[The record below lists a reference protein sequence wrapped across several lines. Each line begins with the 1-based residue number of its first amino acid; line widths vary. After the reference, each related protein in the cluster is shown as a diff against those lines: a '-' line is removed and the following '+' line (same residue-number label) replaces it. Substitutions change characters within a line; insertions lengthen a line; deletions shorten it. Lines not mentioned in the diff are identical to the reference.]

1 MEGCG
6 DPFTSI
12 YSIQGSGLASP
23 LVGSEVATEG
33 VVVGDFQDGK
43 GGFFLQD
50 SVGDGDVATSDGIF
64 VFSTIPDVDVGDH
77 VRVRGTVAEYYDL
90 TEVSGVSQIW
100 PCSTGNSVAPT
111 AVSLPVVSVDDF
123 EAYEGMLVTLPQPLY
138 ISGYSDFDRYG
149 EIVLT
154 TERQFQPTATHEP
167 GSFEAAQL
175 ALMNTLGRI
184 TVDDGRDVQNPDPA
198 IHPNGSMF
206 DLDNRFRGGDTVQNV
221 TGVLDYNFGLYK
233 LQPTQGADYTPA
245 NPRLDMPDDVG
256 GDVKVASFNLANY
269 FTTLDDGSD
278 ICGPAG
284 DQTCRGADTADEFD
298 RQRAKIVAALAAMN
312 ADVVGLIEIEN
323 STGDVATADLVSGL
337 NDLMGA
343 GTYDYVATGVIGTD
357 AIRQA
362 LIYKPATVT
371 PAGAPAI
378 LDSSVDPRFLDTY
391 YNRPTLA
398 QTFQDTANGGIFTVA
413 VNHLRSKGS
422 PCDTVGD
429 PDTGDGSGNCNLTRK
444 AAAEALVD
452 WLATDPTGSGD
463 ADFLIIG
470 DLNSYDK
477 EDPIDVLVAGGY
489 TDLLFF
495 LQGEYAYSYV
505 FDAQAGYLNYALA
518 SAGLF
523 DDVTG
528 ATAWHIN
535 ADEPDVINYDMTF
548 KQPAQDALYAP
559 DAYRSSD
566 HDPAIVG
573 LSVCD
578 EISPTLEVSVTPDTL
593 WPPNH
598 KYVDVT
604 ATVVASDNIDPLPI
618 VTLVS
623 VTSNE
628 PDNGDDDGDTVDDI
642 VIVDDFTFSLRAE
655 RSGVGTGRVYTITYE
670 ATDACGNTAQQS
682 AVVSVPLSRR
692 H

>member
-1 MEGCG
+1 MRQQILARVAVPAVFLAILMAFGPAPAAADDPVVFINEIQVSTTGTDWEFFELQGDPGTDLSDLTLVGIESDFGTSAGTIDRAISLAGQSIPADGFWLGISPAGSTEYGVTGELAIADNSFENSTATYVLVSGFVGSPGDDLDTDDDGTLDSLPWSSVLDAINIRDSGAGDFDYGAFSVGPDGSYLPSGTYRCPDAPMGTFGSNMHNFSAPDGTPGTSNSCGAPPPMEGCG

-100 PCSTGNSVAPT
+100 SCSTGNSVAPT

-245 NPRLDMPDDVG
+245 NPRLDVPDDVG

-298 RQRAKIVAALAAMN
+298 RQRAKIVAALAAVN

-398 QTFQDTANGGIFTVA
+398 QR
-413 VNHLRSKGS
+413 L
-422 PCDTVGD
+422 
-429 PDTGDGSGNCNLTRK
+429 
-444 AAAEALVD
+444 LV
-452 WLATDPTGSGD
+452 
-463 ADFLIIG
+463 
-470 DLNSYDK
+470 
-477 EDPIDVLVAGGY
+477 
-489 TDLLFF
+489 
-495 LQGEYAYSYV
+495 
-505 FDAQAGYLNYALA
+505 
-518 SAGLF
+518 
-523 DDVTG
+523 
-528 ATAWHIN
+528 
-535 ADEPDVINYDMTF
+535 
-548 KQPAQDALYAP
+548 
-559 DAYRSSD
+559 
-566 HDPAIVG
+566 
-573 LSVCD
+573 
-578 EISPTLEVSVTPDTL
+578 
-593 WPPNH
+593 
-598 KYVDVT
+598 
-604 ATVVASDNIDPLPI
+604 
-618 VTLVS
+618 
-623 VTSNE
+623 
-628 PDNGDDDGDTVDDI
+628 
-642 VIVDDFTFSLRAE
+642 
-655 RSGVGTGRVYTITYE
+655 
-670 ATDACGNTAQQS
+670 
-682 AVVSVPLSRR
+682 
-692 H
+692 